1 MADVEHLDGA
11 PPQKEPETCSPDHD
25 AAPEEKLYSIGEVS
39 KICNVSKKA
48 LRFYDKIAI
57 ISPDYI
63 SAENNYRY
71 YSRETLLFVPVIKY
85 YKQMGFKLEEMK
97 NLMSSNRY
105 EFHARKL
112 RDKIDELKKMRE
124 EIQIAYTSVNDWY
137 NLIREAEGVIEN
149 NVVEVSVKYV
159 EPITAC
165 YMVQDFDHHYMD
177 AIINIDWTNYLE
189 AIGHEV
195 TGAVYLYFPDHRD
208 KMAGSPTKAYI
219 FQKGVRE
226 IDADK
231 TATFGGKMML
241 AAYHIGAH
249 DTINMTYQKIHDW
262 AAAHGYKCGAA
273 SIERHV
279 TDYWTTQRQ
288 EDFVLEILIDIE
300 KS

>member
-1 MADVEHLDGA
+1 MVDIEKQNPLSENAV
-11 PPQKEPETCSPDHD
+11 QKD
-25 AAPEEKLYSIGEVS
+25 KLYSIGEVS

-48 LRFYDKIAI
+48 LRFYDKIEI

-63 SAENNYRY
+63 SEENNYRY

-97 NLMSSNRY
+97 NLMESDRY
-105 EFHARKL
+105 DFHAKKL

-149 NVVEVSVKYV
+149 HVVEVSVKYI

-165 YMVQDFDHHYMD
+165 YLEQDFDHNYMD

-189 AIGHEV
+189 SLGHEV
-195 TGAVYLYFPDHRD
+195 TGAVYLYFPDHRE
-208 KMAGSPTKAYI
+208 KMAGQPTKVRI
-219 FQKGVRE
+219 FQKGVMD
-226 IDADK
+226 IDPSK
-231 TATFGGKMML
+231 TLTFGGKMML

-249 DTINMTYQKIHDW
+249 ETINETYEKIKDW
-262 AAAHGYKCGAA
+262 AKTHGYKCGAA

-279 TDYWTTQRQ
+279 TDYWTTQRS
-288 EDFVLEILIDIE
+288 EDFVTEILIEIE